1 MGASKPEEYGYYFWW
16 GDTLGCRRDGDAWVS
31 SNGSITS
38 FQFCS
43 DISLQTYNK
52 NGATLQSEGWITAD
66 YVLAP
71 EHDAAAARS
80 ASTPYQKGGSCQCG
94 SVTSSNVASSQSG
107 GSFTYCNKSGRA
119 RSDVSDDA
127 LRTFTVIELSASLRL
142 NYGEA
147 MWYHTTL

>member
-43 DISLQTYNK
+43 
-52 NGATLQSEGWITAD
+52 
-66 YVLAP
+66 
-71 EHDAAAARS
+71 
-80 ASTPYQKGGSCQCG
+80 
-94 SVTSSNVASSQSG
+94 
-107 GSFTYCNKSGRA
+107 KSGRA

-127 LRTFTVIELSASLRL
+127 LRTFTVIELSAGLCL

-147 MWYHTTL
+147 MWYHTDV